1 MLTGDLPRSFFDEPG
16 NAVAR
21 VNLKKLQAIMM
32 HYGDS
37 LTIKNN
43 RYMILHT
50 KLCPGVFEVTL
61 KMKMAASRGFP
72 DFNIKR

>member
-32 HYGDS
+32 HYGET
-37 LTIKNN
+37 LTVKNI
-43 RYMILHT
+43 RYHILH
-50 KLCPGVFEVTL
+50 KQLCPGVFEITL
-61 KMKMAASRGFP
+61 TTRVSRV
-72 DFNIKR
+72 